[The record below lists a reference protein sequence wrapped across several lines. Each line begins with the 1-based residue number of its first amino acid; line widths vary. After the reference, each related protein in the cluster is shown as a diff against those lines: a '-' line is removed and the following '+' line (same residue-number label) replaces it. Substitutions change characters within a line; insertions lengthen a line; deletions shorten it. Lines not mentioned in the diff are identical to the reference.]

1 MEQTKSFRKYLRLYG
16 PHFNKLLCKFAVSM
30 MENESGPIKPYTK
43 EEIEEKLKKWNI
55 QLQYNKYEDFVFVA
69 NMCKADFLGKSI
81 LDEQHLCIYIKNVI
95 DDPDGYTGQPFY
107 RWLTDMDRLRITIDW
122 EEFV

>member
-1 MEQTKSFRKYLRLYG
+1 MERTKSFRKYLRLYG
-16 PHFNKLLCKFAVSM
+16 PHFNKLLCQFAVSM
-30 MENESGPIKPYTK
+30 MEKEDGPIKPYTK

-55 QLQYNKYEDFVFVA
+55 QLKYNKYEDFVFVA

-81 LDEQHLCIYIKNVI
+81 VDEQHLCIYIKNVI
-95 DDPDGYTGQPFY
+95 DDPDGYTGQTFY
-107 RWLTDMDRLRITIDW
+107 RWLADMDHLGIIIDW

>member
-1 MEQTKSFRKYLRLYG
+1 MELTKSFRKYLRLYG
-16 PHFNKLLCKFAVSM
+16 PHFNKLLCQFAVSM
-30 MENESGPIKPYTK
+30 MEKEDGPIQPYTK
-43 EEIEEKLKKWNI
+43 EEIDSKLKKWNI
-55 QLQYNKYEDFVFVA
+55 QLQYNKYEDYIFVA

-81 LDEQHLCIYIKNVI
+81 VDEQHLCMYIKDVI

-107 RWLTDMDRLRITIDW
+107 RWLADMDRIGITIDW

>member
-1 MEQTKSFRKYLRLYG
+1 MERTKSFRKYLRLYG
-16 PHFNKLLCKFAVSM
+16 PHFNKLLCQFAVSM
-30 MENESGPIKPYTK
+30 MEKEDGPIKPYTK

-55 QLQYNKYEDFVFVA
+55 QLKYNKYEDFVFVA

-81 LDEQHLCIYIKNVI
+81 VDEQHLCIYIKNVI
-95 DDPDGYTGQPFY
+95 DDPDGYTGQTFY
-107 RWLTDMDRLRITIDW
+107 RWLADMDHLGITIDW